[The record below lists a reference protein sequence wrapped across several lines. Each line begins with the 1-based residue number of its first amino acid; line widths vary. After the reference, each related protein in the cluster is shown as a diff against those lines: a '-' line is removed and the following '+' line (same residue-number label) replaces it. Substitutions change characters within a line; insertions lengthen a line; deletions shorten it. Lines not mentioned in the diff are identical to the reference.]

1 MCLFPIQA
9 AIFSLSR
16 TTLLLVKSIEI
27 LICTDYIHP
36 GICCG
41 SSRYFGWVYFLCS
54 YIEQRERETDRE
66 EREREKERE
75 RDMEKWC
82 MHILYVCIRIYT
94 D

>member
-66 EREREKERE
+66 ERERERKGKGEGHGE
-75 RDMEKWC
+75 MVYAYIIC
-82 MHILYVCIRIYT
+82 MH
-94 D
+94 

>member
-1 MCLFPIQA
+1 MFIH
-9 AIFSLSR
+9 R
-16 TTLLLVKSIEI
+16 TE
-27 LICTDYIHP
+27 
-36 GICCG
+36 
-41 SSRYFGWVYFLCS
+41 
-54 YIEQRERETDRE
+54 RERDRQRR